1 MKEINIKI
9 LRKRG
14 VSFVELTYAAVTYN
28 GLGEK
33 LCLLINTTIILFF
46 QFVSILLLHTMLPLL
61 FCIDK
66 FYE

>member
-28 GLGEK
+28 GLGK
-33 LCLLINTTIILFF
+33 KTVIINQYNYNFIFF
-46 QFVSILLLHTMLPLL
+46 NL
-61 FCIDK
+61 
-66 FYE
+66 